1 MRFIYTV
8 YYGVLRRGSEVSA
21 GILVVMEMFGLKKN
35 DTLSILITF
44 VVGFVA
50 GGYLYIAHFS
60 KLLGAVDIPTES
72 ASENFT
78 LVGEAYGSCGD
89 VCPAFQ
95 LLNNGSYRYQF
106 TPVRGEPKQILEG
119 TLPLDIQRA
128 VKKSL
133 TEKTLAVQSQKITPK
148 DCNSYQGKI
157 DVKYT
162 ITLDGTTYLIDS
174 CGTAVDGA
182 SDAWE
187 SLSSIWSYFESVN

>member
-1 MRFIYTV
+1 MLIIYTV
-8 YYGVLRRGSEVSA
+8 YYGLCGQGSEGA
-21 GILVVMEMFGLKKN
+21 TGILQVMEMFGLKKN

-60 KLLGAVDIPTES
+60 KLLGAIDIPTES

-78 LVGEAYGSCGD
+78 LVGEAYGSCDD

-95 LLNNGSYRYQF
+95 LLNNGSYRYQY

-133 TEKTLAVQSQKITPK
+133 TERTLVEQSQKITPK
-148 DCNSYQGKI
+148 DCNSYQGNI
-157 DVKYT
+157 DVRYT
-162 ITLDGTTYLIDS
+162 VTLDGTTYVIDS
-174 CGTAVDGA
+174 CGTAVDGT

-187 SLSSIWSYFESVN
+187 TLSGIWSYFDSVN